1 MKKKLLALLMTMIMC
16 ISLSACG
23 ASSSQTGEST
33 AYANDSKGLK
43 VVLGIND
50 WPGSYWWLAV
60 D

>member
-33 AYANDSKGLK
+33 MLMIQMGRK
-43 VVLGIND
+43 
-50 WPGSYWWLAV
+50 
-60 D
+60 